1 MCLMGFVLTIYFIVP
16 IWIKWNSHPTL
27 TTLDSTNHPV
37 WEIDFPAV
45 TICSPNK
52 VVRQKL
58 ENIARNSPTDEA
70 SFEELQ
76 ELFEVVVNFKDP
88 EMLDKLTDLNDLS
101 SSLSA
106 DQVAEALLQ
115 VMPNCTD
122 FIKECHW
129 QGSKEDCSSIFELR
143 KTDDGFCCSFNAL
156 RQSFQFQL
164 LGISLLVPFF
174 EYFLNFRIFD
184 HQEDAVKFF
193 DNTNHEIVAMFDLLW
208 SHKNTDSENKPN
220 QSNPIKTDVRRVNN
234 ANHQRGL
241 TLLLNVSSSEYFIT
255 SDNFAGLKLLVHDPA
270 AYPELQSKALAIGNV
285 HF

>member
-1 MCLMGFVLTIYFIVP
+1 MVL
-16 IWIKWNSHPTL
+16 S
-27 TTLDSTNHPV
+27 
-37 WEIDFPAV
+37 
-45 TICSPNK
+45 
-52 VVRQKL
+52 
-58 ENIARNSPTDEA
+58 EA

-156 RQSFQFQL
+156 RQSEIVDLSDRFFIFQIPL
-164 LGISLLVPFF
+164 EMEISLVRANNYIYFYDKKNSIFYRLSICQKIQKLENIENF
-174 EYFLNFRIFD
+174 EK
-184 HQEDAVKFF
+184 H
-193 DNTNHEIVAMFDLLW
+193 
-208 SHKNTDSENKPN
+208 
-220 QSNPIKTDVRRVNN
+220 
-234 ANHQRGL
+234 
-241 TLLLNVSSSEYFIT
+241 
-255 SDNFAGLKLLVHDPA
+255 
-270 AYPELQSKALAIGNV
+270 
-285 HF
+285 